1 MRAVT
6 ERIAYKTIVADP
18 PWKVM
23 AGPLNGREGFGDAT
37 GASRP
42 LAYPSMSVEHIKA
55 LRVSD
60 VAAPDAHLYLW
71 TTNGYLRDAFD
82 VAKAWGFQYS
92 TTLVWAK
99 NLMGGGL
106 GGAYGISTEFCLFC
120 RRGSLKTLRN
130 VGGTW
135 FNWKRPYDERGK
147 PKHSAKPPEFYAMV
161 DQVSPGPFLEMFARD
176 TRLGW
181 DAWGNE
187 VAGVTLPELGDPAF
201 NAEVDKAL
209 ANMAEA
215 SRACELLK

>member
-1 MRAVT
+1 VGL
-6 ERIAYKTIVADP
+6 P
-18 PWKVM
+18 
-23 AGPLNGREGFGDAT
+23 
-37 GASRP
+37 
-42 LAYPSMSVEHIKA
+42 
-55 LRVSD
+55 
-60 VAAPDAHLYLW
+60 
-71 TTNGYLRDAFD
+71 
-82 VAKAWGFQYS
+82 YS

-147 PKHSAKPPEFYAMV
+147 PRHSAKPPEFYAMV

-176 TRLGW
+176 RRLGW

-187 VAGVTLPELGDPAF
+187 VDGLDLQMEPA
-201 NAEVDKAL
+201 
-209 ANMAEA
+209 
-215 SRACELLK
+215 

>member
-1 MRAVT
+1 MPRDAFVCHIKRREMT
-6 ERIAYKTIVADP
+6 RYATIVADP

-42 LAYPSMSVEHIKA
+42 LAYPSMTVDEIKA
-55 LRVSD
+55 LRVRD
-60 VAAPDAHLYLW
+60 VAAADSHLYLW
-71 TTNGYLRDAFD
+71 TTNGYLPAAFD
-82 VAKAWGFQYS
+82 VAKAWGFAYS

-120 RRGSLKTLRN
+120 RRGSLATLRN

-147 PKHSAKPPEFYAMV
+147 PKHSAKPKEFFGLV
-161 DQVSPGPFLEMFARD
+161 EDVSPGPYLELFAREK
-176 TRLGW
+176 REGW
-181 DAWGNE
+181 HSWGNE
-187 VAGVTLPELGDPAF
+187 IESDLEIA
-201 NAEVDKAL
+201 
-209 ANMAEA
+209 
-215 SRACELLK
+215 